1 VSALATDVRGAGLNH
16 LASAV
21 ACAVVLMMLVAQG
34 YGHPLPIIIGAIAGV
49 TVAAQRSAGATL
61 FPPFRGR
68 ARDLPVIIRTRSP
81 AAVRRSVLATIATL
95 VVGVL
100 VASTSVE
107 SLSLWPAAFSAVLAA
122 TYASAG
128 IWALEELQVRPDTAH
143 RTQTRR
149 PAAAV
154 ALALLMF
161 AIALAA
167 VGYLGWTLWQWREL
181 DTGGASVSAAVLAGD
196 TRTRASA
203 TYTLRIAFEAGGT
216 RIEDRRCVTRETY
229 TRAVREARVEVR
241 YLPNDPKTYRV
252 GTDEGCFSPNQLGL
266 VAAVFA
272 VMGGQVLTVRR
283 AAR

>member
-1 VSALATDVRGAGLNH
+1 MSALATDVRGAGLAH

-49 TVAAQRSAGATL
+49 TVAAQRSAPATL

-122 TYASAG
+122 THASAG
-128 IWALEELQVRPDTAH
+128 IWALEELQVLGNLSRPLGELLRLVRDRLAGLTVGGDRA
-143 RTQTRR
+143 R
-149 PAAAV
+149 PGCLHV
-154 ALALLMF
+154 TTLAL
-161 AIALAA
+161 
-167 VGYLGWTLWQWREL
+167 
-181 DTGGASVSAAVLAGD
+181 
-196 TRTRASA
+196 
-203 TYTLRIAFEAGGT
+203 
-216 RIEDRRCVTRETY
+216 
-229 TRAVREARVEVR
+229 
-241 YLPNDPKTYRV
+241 
-252 GTDEGCFSPNQLGL
+252 
-266 VAAVFA
+266 
-272 VMGGQVLTVRR
+272 
-283 AAR
+283 